1 MDEMDIIT
9 EQHPLDFNATNDD
22 AYDLNPTYAPRMIEP
37 IVVRGA
43 GHVTVFALNNKFDE
57 EFPQGLAHKVSRE
70 EYQETIKRVN
80 TILKKNVP
88 NHFKW

>member
-1 MDEMDIIT
+1 MNEMDIIS
-9 EQHPLDFNATNDD
+9 EQHPLDFNAANDD
-22 AYDLNPTYAPRMIEP
+22 AYDFIPTCAPRVIEP

-57 EFPQGLAHKVSRE
+57 EFPQTLAHKVSRE